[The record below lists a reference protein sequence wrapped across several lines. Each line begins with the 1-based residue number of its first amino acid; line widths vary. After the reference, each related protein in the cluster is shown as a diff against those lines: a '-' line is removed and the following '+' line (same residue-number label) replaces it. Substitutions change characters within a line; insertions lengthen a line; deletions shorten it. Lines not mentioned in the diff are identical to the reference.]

1 MLRTKNILLYLY
13 KHSFIRYLIVGS
25 TTFVLD
31 FGILYVLHGVFE
43 LNLAGSASFAYWISI
58 LYNFLLNRHW
68 TFSVS
73 EKESLKRHITTYFV
87 LLVCNYLFTVTFV
100 SLAGE
105 HMNYMLAKALAVFIQ
120 MMWTY
125 VVYKR
130 YIFTM
135 RATDEVSVE

>member
-13 KHSFIRYLIVGS
+13 KHSFMRYLFVGG

-58 LYNFLLNRHW
+58 LYNFILNRHW

-73 EKESLKRHITTYFV
+73 EKEDLKRHITIYFV

-100 SLAGE
+100 SIVGE

-120 MMWTY
+120 MIWTY
-125 VVYKR
+125 VAYKK
-130 YIFTM
+130 YIFTIH
-135 RATDEVSVE
+135 ATD

>member
-1 MLRTKNILLYLY
+1 M
-13 KHSFIRYLIVGS
+13 RYLFVGG

-58 LYNFLLNRHW
+58 LYNFILNRHW

-73 EKESLKRHITTYFV
+73 EKEDLKRHITIYFV

-100 SLAGE
+100 SIVGE

-120 MMWTY
+120 MIWTY
-125 VVYKR
+125 VAYKK
-130 YIFTM
+130 YIFTIH
-135 RATDEVSVE
+135 ATD